1 MEPRG
6 AFVVCSAFDDLNNK
20 QQPCGPGPKPL
31 KDIMQTITQK
41 KPAKMLL
48 QPLPKKPSRNAPT
61 PWQPL
66 ASGLTREEIRA
77 IILDQIG

>member
-6 AFVVCSAFDDLNNK
+6 PFVVCSAFDDLNNNK
-20 QQPCGPGPKPL
+20 QQLRGPEPKLL

-41 KPAKMLL
+41 KPVKML
-48 QPLPKKPSRNAPT
+48 QPLPKKQSRKSAT

-66 ASGLTREEIRA
+66 SSGLTREEIRA